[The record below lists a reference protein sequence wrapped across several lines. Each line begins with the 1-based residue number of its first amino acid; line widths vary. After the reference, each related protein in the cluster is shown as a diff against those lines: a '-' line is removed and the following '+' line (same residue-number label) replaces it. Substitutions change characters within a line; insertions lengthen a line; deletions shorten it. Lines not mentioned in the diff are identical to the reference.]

1 MNQLILTIT
10 IISLV
15 YFFIFTNRRI
25 RTSSAFLGGIV
36 VILIGLI
43 SFEKAV
49 GYIDFN
55 KIGIIIGVMVF
66 TTIAKDSGI
75 FQFLA
80 IKVMRYSHGNP
91 WLLLIL
97 LSLLTGALSSF
108 FDEITTVLF
117 MANITIAIT
126 SILEISSIPFLISEI
141 IFANIGGMATYLG
154 TPANIMIGSAA
165 HLSFFD
171 FIYHTTPIAII
182 LTIINIYYF
191 KIIFSK
197 TLLENKI
204 PQHVVS
210 RLDEINGNECITDH
224 ILFRKI
230 VIMIFIGI
238 ILIFF
243 SHIFEIDLA
252 VIILFLAIM
261 LLFITPGKSA
271 HSIYSQIDWGIVFF
285 LIGLNILAGTMEEH
299 GIIDILS
306 QKIVQLTKANF
317 QYLDFLFLVSST
329 FMSSFLDNIPI
340 VNLAIPVIDH
350 IVQEFPSTAPVVWI
364 AIALGSNIG
373 ANGTLIGTAS
383 NLIVAEIAEKNNQ
396 RIYFWYFFKIAFPL
410 VVIDL
415 IVASIFFYF
424 RYLI

>member
-1 MNQLILTIT
+1 MNQLALTIIVIT
-10 IISLV
+10 IV

-25 RTSSAFLGGIV
+25 RTSSAFLGGIA
-36 VILIGLI
+36 VILLGLI
-43 SFEKAV
+43 SFEKAIDYV
-49 GYIDFN
+49 DFN
-55 KIGIIIGVMVF
+55 KIGIVIGVMVF

-80 IKVMRYSHGNP
+80 IKVMRYSKGNP
-91 WLLLIL
+91 WLLLVL
-97 LSLLTGALSSF
+97 LSILTGALSSF

-126 SILEISSIPFLISEI
+126 SILNISSIPFLVSQI

-165 HLSFFD
+165 HFSFFD

-191 KIIFSK
+191 KFIFSK
-197 TLLENKI
+197 DLSETRV
-204 PQHVVS
+204 PQPVLS
-210 RLDEINGNECITDH
+210 RLQKIDDKESIIDH
-224 ILFRKI
+224 ALYKKV
-230 VIMIFIGI
+230 VIMIIIGV

-243 SHIFEIDLA
+243 SHGLEIDLA
-252 VIILFLAIM
+252 AIILFLAIM
-261 LLFITPGKSA
+261 LLFISPGKSA

-306 QKIVQLTKANF
+306 KKIVELTRADF
-317 QYLDFLFLVSST
+317 QYLDFLFLTSST
-329 FMSSFLDNIPI
+329 FLSSFLDNIPI
-340 VNLAIPVIDH
+340 VNLAIPIIDH
-350 IVQEFPSTAPVVWI
+350 IVQEFPSTAPVIWI
-364 AIALGSNIG
+364 TIVLGANIG

-410 VVIDL
+410 VIIDL
-415 IVASIFFYF
+415 CIASIYFYL
-424 RYLI
+424 RYLL

>member
-1 MNQLILTIT
+1 MNQLILTII

-126 SILEISSIPFLISEI
+126 SILGISSIPFLISEI

-165 HLSFFD
+165 HLTFFD

-182 LTIINIYYF
+182 LTMVNIYYF

-238 ILIFF
+238 TLIFL

-252 VIILFLAIM
+252 VIILFLAIT

-317 QYLDFLFLVSST
+317 QHLDFLFLVSST

-364 AIALGSNIG
+364 AIVLGSNIG

-396 RIYFWYFFKIAFPL
+396 HIYFWYFFKIAFPL

-415 IVASIFFYF
+415 IVASIYFYF

>member
-1 MNQLILTIT
+1 MNQLILTIAIIT
-10 IISLV
+10 IV

-43 SFEKAV
+43 PFQKAV
-49 GYIDFN
+49 SYIDFN
-55 KIGIIIGVMVF
+55 KLGIIIGVMVF
-66 TTIAKDSGI
+66 TTIAKDSGM

-80 IKVMRYSHGNP
+80 IKVMRHSHGNP

-97 LSLLTGALSSF
+97 LSLLTSVLSSF

-126 SILEISSIPFLISEI
+126 SILGISSIPFLISEI

-154 TPANIMIGSAA
+154 TPTNIMIGSAA
-165 HLSFFD
+165 HFSFFD

-182 LTIINIYYF
+182 LTIVNIYYF
-191 KIIFSK
+191 KMVFSK

-204 PQHVVS
+204 PQDVIS
-210 RLDEINGNECITDH
+210 SLGKFKESECITDH
-224 ILFRKI
+224 ALFKKT

-238 ILIFF
+238 FLIFL
-243 SHIFEIDLA
+243 SHELEIDLA
-252 VIILFLAIM
+252 VIILFLAIL
-261 LLFITPGKSA
+261 LLFLTPGKTA
-271 HSIYSQIDWGIVFF
+271 HSIYSQIDWGIIFF

-299 GIIDILS
+299 GIINLLT
-306 QKIVQLTKANF
+306 QKILQLTRANF
-317 QYLDFLFLVSST
+317 QYLDFLFLVSTT
-329 FMSSFLDNIPI
+329 FLSSFLDNIPI
-340 VNLAIPVIDH
+340 VSLAIPIIEH
-350 IVQEFPSTAPVVWI
+350 IVIEFPSTAPIIWVT
-364 AIALGSNIG
+364 IALGSNIG

-396 RIYFWYFFKIAFPL
+396 PLFFWYFFKVAFPL
-410 VVIDL
+410 VIINL
-415 IVASIFFYF
+415 FVASIYFYF
-424 RYLI
+424 RYLM

>member
-1 MNQLILTIT
+1 MNQLILTIAIIT
-10 IISLV
+10 IV

-43 SFEKAV
+43 PFQKAV
-49 GYIDFN
+49 SYIDFN

-66 TTIAKDSGI
+66 TTIAKDSGM

-80 IKVMRYSHGNP
+80 IKVMRHSHGNP

-97 LSLLTGALSSF
+97 LSLLTSVLSSF

-126 SILEISSIPFLISEI
+126 SILGISSIPFLISEI

-154 TPANIMIGSAA
+154 TPTNIMIGSAA
-165 HLSFFD
+165 HFSFFD

-182 LTIINIYYF
+182 LTIVNIYYF
-191 KIIFSK
+191 KMVFSK

-204 PQHVVS
+204 PQDVIS
-210 RLDEINGNECITDH
+210 SLGKFKESECITDH
-224 ILFRKI
+224 ALFKKT

-238 ILIFF
+238 FLIFL
-243 SHIFEIDLA
+243 SHELEIDLA
-252 VIILFLAIM
+252 VIILFLAIL
-261 LLFITPGKSA
+261 LLFLTPGKTA
-271 HSIYSQIDWGIVFF
+271 HSIYSQIDWGIIFF

-299 GIIDILS
+299 GIINLLT
-306 QKIVQLTKANF
+306 QKILQLTRANF
-317 QYLDFLFLVSST
+317 QYLDFLFLVSTT
-329 FMSSFLDNIPI
+329 FLSSFLDNIPI
-340 VNLAIPVIDH
+340 VSLAIPIIEH
-350 IVQEFPSTAPVVWI
+350 IVIEFPSTAPIIWVT
-364 AIALGSNIG
+364 IALGSNIG

-396 RIYFWYFFKIAFPL
+396 PLFFWYFFKVAFPL
-410 VVIDL
+410 VIINL
-415 IVASIFFYF
+415 FVASIYFYF
-424 RYLI
+424 RYLM